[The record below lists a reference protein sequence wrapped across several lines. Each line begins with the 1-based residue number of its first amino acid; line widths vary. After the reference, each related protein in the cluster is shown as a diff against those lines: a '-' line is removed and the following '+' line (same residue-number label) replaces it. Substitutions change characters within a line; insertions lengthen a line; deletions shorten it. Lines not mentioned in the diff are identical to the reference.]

1 MRSALKILV
10 VDDHPLV
17 RHGLIQI
24 ISDTDSLSVIGE
36 AGSGEEALTFVEKT
50 EIDVVVTDF
59 DMPGINGL
67 ELATRLLERTPQ
79 IPVVLLTMHQD
90 EDIFNEAA
98 NRGVFVYLLK
108 DEVVA
113 NIQQGIEA
121 AARGDSFVSPS
132 LARFVMRRSQRATQ
146 LREENTGLES
156 LTPGERAVLKLVAQ
170 NKSIKEIA
178 SELSVSPHTISSH
191 RSNISQKLGLSGKHP
206 LLNFALANRSAI
218 LNLPDHLPL
227 P

>member
-1 MRSALKILV
+1 MISPLKILV
-10 VDDHPLV
+10 VDDHPIV
-17 RHGLIQI
+17 RKGLIQI
-24 ISDTDSLSVIGE
+24 IADNESLLVVGE
-36 AGSGEEALTFVEKT
+36 AGSGAEALMFT
-50 EIDVVVTDF
+50 ERTEVDVVVTDF

-67 ELATRLLERTPQ
+67 ELATRLLERTTP

-98 NRGVFVYLLK
+98 NSGVFVYLLK

-132 LARFVMRRSQRATQ
+132 LARFVMRRSQRGNR

-156 LTPGERAVLKLVAQ
+156 LTPGERTVLKLVAQ
-170 NKSIKEIA
+170 NKSSKEIA

-191 RSNISQKLGLSGKHP
+191 RSNISQKLALCGKHP

-218 LNLPDHLPL
+218 LNLPE
-227 P
+227 